1 MVGLTSTISQN
12 TLNESG
18 LKTPIKSKR
27 LSEWAFKKKKKP
39 SPNYM
44 LPIRNTL

>member
-27 LSEWAFKKKKKP
+27 LSE
-39 SPNYM
+39 
-44 LPIRNTL
+44 